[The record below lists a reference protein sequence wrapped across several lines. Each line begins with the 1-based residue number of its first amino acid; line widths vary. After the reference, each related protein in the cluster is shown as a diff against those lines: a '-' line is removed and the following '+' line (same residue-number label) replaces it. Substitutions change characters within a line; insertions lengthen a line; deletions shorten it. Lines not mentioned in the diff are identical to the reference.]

1 MIVKTGTMA
10 GDTPD
15 ETKITTLPNK
25 PLLTIDQVGDGL
37 QFDPDEH

>member
-1 MIVKTGTMA
+1 MA

-15 ETKITTLPNK
+15 ETRTVALPNK

-37 QFDPDEH
+37 AFDPDEH